1 MKRILLVEDDY
12 DVARTIL
19 LGIELLEIR
28 ELEQE
33 VQYEWVSALKS
44 IQSAPAPDL
53 LILDMHLPNIAGQ
66 DIYEIVRKQMPDC
79 KVIIITA
86 DVRLVKTIRDRQGD
100 WKDLAAPDALFA
112 KPFSLTEFLG
122 EVALL
127 LGLPDP
133 KLA

>member
-33 VQYEWVSALKS
+33 VQYEGVSALKS

-66 DIYEIVRKQMPDC
+66 DIYEIVRKQMPAC

>member
-19 LGIELLEIR
+19 LGVELLEIR
-28 ELEQE
+28 GLEQE
-33 VQYEWVSALKS
+33 VEYEGVHALARV
-44 IQSAPAPDL
+44 QAQPAPDL
-53 LILDMHLPNIAGQ
+53 LILDMHLPNMAGQ
-66 DIYEIVRKQMPDC
+66 DIYEWVRKDLPGC

-86 DVRLVKTIRDRQGD
+86 DVRLVKDIRERQGD
-100 WKDLAAPDALFA
+100 WEKLAPPDALFA

-122 EVALL
+122 EVAHV